1 MVSDSLS
8 KKVNLSTAVDD
19 LFDQI
24 AASKPGETVP
34 VVSGTGGEKPKST
47 VRPGRRKVAKVP
59 EETDS
64 KSTIRDDV
72 IEKKINSIVHPKDLK
87 SRADLHHSNLGK
99 SSNTKEAKEEKTCHD
114 SAVPIKKKR
123 GLESFK
129 GFESINDL
137 SRTRNK
143 SGEGSRTESS
153 STCRWD
159 KSTSFSPRK
168 AQMLNS
174 INETLSCLAEI
185 EEEENKD
192 KKDTSVSEA
201 IEGLKIEEGSKTETI
216 VKKKINLAEYRS
228 RSSKQTFSAGDS
240 RPESEGSVA
249 YDKDPSVV
257 SLVLDSDPDE
267 GSKVSE
273 VVPAPDDRDEVS
285 STAASVVIDG
295 DVVSSDQ
302 DQDDTSEVTVAS
314 LVSGDSDRISSVAI
328 VSKPC
333 VDVVDIEDDTE
344 HVEEDINGNGS
355 MEEEGAEDP
364 DISVVDSKK
373 PSSPDISVV
382 EEKSPTSSVAEE
394 KKPSSPDMFEVD
406 DDSPPTSRPAS
417 PEIIQITKSIPED
430 AGVKI
435 TLTKSPYKQKSPE
448 GDVSIRVEDDSWED
462 ADSCPEVETE
472 PASPVF
478 KRSARASRE
487 LGVRD
492 SPKLKEQSRR
502 LKIPSTV
509 RESSDSSGFL
519 TEDTPSLDRE
529 SINTRPR
536 RKKPE
541 FPNLSEIDKAK
552 LKNLPSEER
561 EKAYRKIKKK
571 EGEEKLTSID
581 LTDDEGKSIFLVKQA
596 LHIDNTYWQRNSLK
610 F

>member
-8 KKVNLSTAVDD
+8 KKVNLTTAVDD
-19 LFDQI
+19 LFDRI

-34 VVSGTGGEKPKST
+34 VSGTGGEKPKSH

-64 KSTIRDDV
+64 KSSTRDDV
-72 IEKKINSIVHPKDLK
+72 IEKKINSIVQPKDLK
-87 SRADLHHSNLGK
+87 SRADLHSNLGK
-99 SSNTKEAKEEKTCHD
+99 SSEDSKEVKTCHD
-114 SAVPIKKKR
+114 SAVPIKRKR

-129 GFESINDL
+129 GFDSINDL

-143 SGEGSRTESS
+143 SGEGSRTEPSN
-153 STCRWD
+153 TCRWD
-159 KSTSFSPRK
+159 KSTSSSPRK
-168 AQMLNS
+168 AQMWNS

-192 KKDTSVSEA
+192 KTDTSVSEG
-201 IEGLKIEEGSKTETI
+201 IQGLKIEEGSKAETI
-216 VKKKINLAEYRS
+216 VKKRINLAEYRS
-228 RSSKQTFSAGDS
+228 RSSKQTFTGDS
-240 RPESEGSVA
+240 RPESEV
-249 YDKDPSVV
+249 SVV
-257 SLVLDSDPDE
+257 TDNDPTMTTRLACRARETRWFPRLSFSDPDE

-273 VVPAPDDRDEVS
+273 VVPAADDRDEVS

-302 DQDDTSEVTVAS
+302 DQDNTSEVTVAS
-314 LVSGDSDRISSVAI
+314 LVSGDSDKIPSVKV
-328 VSKPC
+328 VSKTC
-333 VDVVDIEDDTE
+333 VDVVDIEDDSE
-344 HVEEDINGNGS
+344 HIEEINGNAS
-355 MEEEGAEDP
+355 KEDELSVEDP

-382 EEKSPTSSVAEE
+382 EEKSPTSSVVKE
-394 KKPSSPDMFEVD
+394 KNPPSPDMFEVD
-406 DDSPPTSRPAS
+406 DESPQASRPVS

-435 TLTKSPYKQKSPE
+435 TLTKSPFKQKSPE
-448 GDVSIRVEDDSWED
+448 VDVSIRVEDDSWED
-462 ADSCPEVETE
+462 VDSCPEVETE

-478 KRSARASRE
+478 KRSSSLISRE
-487 LGVRD
+487 SGVRD

-502 LKIPSTV
+502 LKIPSIIII
-509 RESSDSSGFL
+509 SSDTDSSGFL

-529 SINTRPR
+529 STNTRPR

-571 EGEEKLTSID
+571 EEEKLTSID
-581 LTDDEGKSIFLVKQA
+581 LTDDEGKSFVIGFS
-596 LHIDNTYWQRNSLK
+596 QR
-610 F
+610 

>member
-8 KKVNLSTAVDD
+8 KKSNLTTAVDD
-19 LFDQI
+19 LFDRI

-34 VVSGTGGEKPKST
+34 VSGTGGEKPKSH

-59 EETDS
+59 EETES
-64 KSTIRDDV
+64 SIRDDV
-72 IEKKINSIVHPKDLK
+72 IEKKINSIVQPKDLK
-87 SRADLHHSNLGK
+87 SRADLHSNLGK
-99 SSNTKEAKEEKTCHD
+99 SSEDSKEVKTCHD

-129 GFESINDL
+129 GFDSINDL

-143 SGEGSRTESS
+143 SGEGSRTEPSN
-153 STCRWD
+153 TCRWD
-159 KSTSFSPRK
+159 KSTSSSPRK
-168 AQMLNS
+168 AQMWNS

-192 KKDTSVSEA
+192 KTDTSVSEG
-201 IEGLKIEEGSKTETI
+201 IQGLKIEEGSKAETI
-216 VKKKINLAEYRS
+216 VKKRINLAEYRS
-228 RSSKQTFSAGDS
+228 RSSKQTFTGDS
-240 RPESEGSVA
+240 RPESEVSVVT
-249 YDKDPSVV
+249 DNDPSVV
-257 SLVLDSDPDE
+257 SLVHDSDPDE
-267 GSKVSE
+267 VSKVSE
-273 VVPAPDDRDEVS
+273 VVPAADDRDEVS

-302 DQDDTSEVTVAS
+302 DQDNTSEVTVAS
-314 LVSGDSDRISSVAI
+314 LVSGDSDKIPSVKV
-328 VSKPC
+328 VSKTC
-333 VDVVDIEDDTE
+333 VDVVDIEDDSE
-344 HVEEDINGNGS
+344 HIEEINGNAS
-355 MEEEGAEDP
+355 KEDELSVEDP

-382 EEKSPTSSVAEE
+382 EEKSPTSSVVKE
-394 KKPSSPDMFEVD
+394 KNPFSPDMFEVD
-406 DDSPPTSRPAS
+406 DESPQASRPVS
-417 PEIIQITKSIPED
+417 PEIIQITKPIPED

-435 TLTKSPYKQKSPE
+435 TLTKSSFKQKSPE
-448 GDVSIRVEDDSWED
+448 VDVSIRVEDDSWED
-462 ADSCPEVETE
+462 VDSCPEVETE

-478 KRSARASRE
+478 KRSSSLISRE
-487 LGVRD
+487 SGVRD

-502 LKIPSTV
+502 LKIPSIIII
-509 RESSDSSGFL
+509 SSDTDSSGFL

-529 SINTRPR
+529 STNTRPR

-571 EGEEKLTSID
+571 EEEKLTSID
-581 LTDDEGKSIFLVKQA
+581 LTDDEGKSFVIGFS
-596 LHIDNTYWQRNSLK
+596 QR
-610 F
+610 

>member
-1 MVSDSLS
+1 MSDSLS

-19 LFDQI
+19 LFDRI

-34 VVSGTGGEKPKST
+34 VSGTEGEKPKSH

-59 EETDS
+59 EETGS
-64 KSTIRDDV
+64 KSSIRDDV
-72 IEKKINSIVHPKDLK
+72 IEKKINSIVQPKDLK
-87 SRADLHHSNLGK
+87 SRADLHSNLGK
-99 SSNTKEAKEEKTCHD
+99 SSEDSKEVKTCHD
-114 SAVPIKKKR
+114 SAVPIKRKR

-129 GFESINDL
+129 GFDSINDL

-143 SGEGSRTESS
+143 SGEGSRTEPSN
-153 STCRWD
+153 TCRWD
-159 KSTSFSPRK
+159 KSTSSSPRK
-168 AQMLNS
+168 AQMWNS

-192 KKDTSVSEA
+192 KTDTSVSEG
-201 IEGLKIEEGSKTETI
+201 IQGLKIEEGSKAETI
-216 VKKKINLAEYRS
+216 VKKRINLAEYRS
-228 RSSKQTFSAGDS
+228 RSSKQTFTGDS
-240 RPESEGSVA
+240 KPESEVSVVT
-249 YDKDPSVV
+249 DNDPSVV
-257 SLVLDSDPDE
+257 SLVHDSDPDE

-273 VVPAPDDRDEVS
+273 VVPAADDRDEVS

-302 DQDDTSEVTVAS
+302 DQDNTSEVTVAS
-314 LVSGDSDRISSVAI
+314 LVSGDSDKIPSVKV
-328 VSKPC
+328 VSKSC
-333 VDVVDIEDDTE
+333 VDVVDIEDDSE
-344 HVEEDINGNGS
+344 HIEEINGNAS
-355 MEEEGAEDP
+355 KEDELSVEDP

-382 EEKSPTSSVAEE
+382 EEKSPTSSVVKE
-394 KKPSSPDMFEVD
+394 KNPFSPDMFEVD
-406 DDSPPTSRPAS
+406 DESPQASRPVS

-435 TLTKSPYKQKSPE
+435 TLTKSPFKQKSPE
-448 GDVSIRVEDDSWED
+448 VDVSIRVEDDSWED
-462 ADSCPEVETE
+462 VDSCPEVETE

-478 KRSARASRE
+478 KRSSLISRE
-487 LGVRD
+487 SGVRD

-509 RESSDSSGFL
+509 GESSDSSGFL

-529 SINTRPR
+529 STNTRPR

-571 EGEEKLTSID
+571 EEEEKLTSID
-581 LTDDEGKSIFLVKQA
+581 LTDDEGKSFVIGFS
-596 LHIDNTYWQRNSLK
+596 QR
-610 F
+610 

>member
-19 LFDQI
+19 LFDRI

-34 VVSGTGGEKPKST
+34 VSGTEGEKPKSH

-59 EETDS
+59 EETGS
-64 KSTIRDDV
+64 KSSIRDDV
-72 IEKKINSIVHPKDLK
+72 IEKKINSIVQPKDLK
-87 SRADLHHSNLGK
+87 SRADLHSNLGK
-99 SSNTKEAKEEKTCHD
+99 SSEDSKEVKTCHD
-114 SAVPIKKKR
+114 SAVPIKRKR

-129 GFESINDL
+129 GFDSINDL

-143 SGEGSRTESS
+143 SGEGSRTEPSN
-153 STCRWD
+153 TCRWD
-159 KSTSFSPRK
+159 KSTSSSPRK
-168 AQMLNS
+168 AQMWNS

-192 KKDTSVSEA
+192 KTDTSVSEG
-201 IEGLKIEEGSKTETI
+201 IQGLKIEEGSKAETI
-216 VKKKINLAEYRS
+216 VKKRINLAEYRS
-228 RSSKQTFSAGDS
+228 RSSKQTFTGDS
-240 RPESEGSVA
+240 KPESEVSVVT
-249 YDKDPSVV
+249 DNDPSVV
-257 SLVLDSDPDE
+257 SLVHDSDPDE

-273 VVPAPDDRDEVS
+273 VVPAADDRDEVS

-302 DQDDTSEVTVAS
+302 DQDNTSEVTVAS
-314 LVSGDSDRISSVAI
+314 LVSGDSDKIPSVKV
-328 VSKPC
+328 VSKSC
-333 VDVVDIEDDTE
+333 VDVVDIEDDSE
-344 HVEEDINGNGS
+344 HIEEINGNAS
-355 MEEEGAEDP
+355 KEDELSVEDP

-382 EEKSPTSSVAEE
+382 EEKSPTSSVVKE
-394 KKPSSPDMFEVD
+394 KNPFSPDMFEVD
-406 DDSPPTSRPAS
+406 DESPQASRPVS

-435 TLTKSPYKQKSPE
+435 TLTKSPFKQKSPE
-448 GDVSIRVEDDSWED
+448 VDVSIRVEDDSWED
-462 ADSCPEVETE
+462 VDSCPEVETE

-478 KRSARASRE
+478 KRSSSLISRE
-487 LGVRD
+487 SGVRD

-509 RESSDSSGFL
+509 GESSDSSGFL

-529 SINTRPR
+529 STNTRPR

-571 EGEEKLTSID
+571 EEEEKLTSID
-581 LTDDEGKSIFLVKQA
+581 LTDDEGKSFVIGFS
-596 LHIDNTYWQRNSLK
+596 QR
-610 F
+610 

>member
-8 KKVNLSTAVDD
+8 KKVNNLTTAVDD
-19 LFDQI
+19 LFDRI

-34 VVSGTGGEKPKST
+34 VSGTEGEKPKSH

-59 EETDS
+59 EETGS
-64 KSTIRDDV
+64 KSSIRDDV
-72 IEKKINSIVHPKDLK
+72 IEKKINSIVQPKDLK
-87 SRADLHHSNLGK
+87 SRADLHSNLGK
-99 SSNTKEAKEEKTCHD
+99 SSEDSKEVKTCHD

-129 GFESINDL
+129 GFDSINDL

-143 SGEGSRTESS
+143 SGEDSRTEPSN
-153 STCRWD
+153 TCRWD
-159 KSTSFSPRK
+159 KSTSSSPRK
-168 AQMLNS
+168 AQMWSS

-192 KKDTSVSEA
+192 KNDTSVSEG
-201 IEGLKIEEGSKTETI
+201 IQGLKIEEGSKAETI
-216 VKKKINLAEYRS
+216 VKKRINLAEYRS
-228 RSSKQTFSAGDS
+228 RSSKQTFTGDS
-240 RPESEGSVA
+240 RPESEVSVVT
-249 YDKDPSVV
+249 DNDPSVV
-257 SLVLDSDPDE
+257 SLVHDSDPDE
-267 GSKVSE
+267 VSKVSE
-273 VVPAPDDRDEVS
+273 VVPAADDRDEVS

-314 LVSGDSDRISSVAI
+314 LVSGDSDKIPSVKI
-328 VSKPC
+328 VSKTC
-333 VDVVDIEDDTE
+333 VDVVDIEDDSE
-344 HVEEDINGNGS
+344 HIEEINGNAS
-355 MEEEGAEDP
+355 KEDELSVEDP

-382 EEKSPTSSVAEE
+382 EEKSPTSSVVKE
-394 KKPSSPDMFEVD
+394 KNPPSPDMFEVD
-406 DDSPPTSRPAS
+406 DESPQASRPVS

-435 TLTKSPYKQKSPE
+435 TLTKSPFKQKSPE
-448 GDVSIRVEDDSWED
+448 VDVSIRVEED
-462 ADSCPEVETE
+462 VDSCPEVETE

-478 KRSARASRE
+478 KRSSSLISRE
-487 LGVRD
+487 SGVRD

-509 RESSDSSGFL
+509 GESSDSSGFL

-529 SINTRPR
+529 STNTRPR

-571 EGEEKLTSID
+571 EEEKLTSID
-581 LTDDEGKSIFLVKQA
+581 LTDDEGKSFVIGFS
-596 LHIDNTYWQRNSLK
+596 QR
-610 F
+610 

>member
-8 KKVNLSTAVDD
+8 KKVNNLTTAVDD
-19 LFDQI
+19 LFDRI

-34 VVSGTGGEKPKST
+34 VSGTGGEKPKSH

-59 EETDS
+59 EETGS
-64 KSTIRDDV
+64 KSSIRDDV
-72 IEKKINSIVHPKDLK
+72 IEKKINSIVQPKDLK
-87 SRADLHHSNLGK
+87 SRADLHSNLGK
-99 SSNTKEAKEEKTCHD
+99 SSEDSKEVKTCHD
-114 SAVPIKKKR
+114 SAVPIKRKR

-129 GFESINDL
+129 GFDSINDL

-143 SGEGSRTESS
+143 SGEGSRTEPSN
-153 STCRWD
+153 TCRWD
-159 KSTSFSPRK
+159 KSTSSSPRK
-168 AQMLNS
+168 AQMWNS

-192 KKDTSVSEA
+192 KTDTSVSEG
-201 IEGLKIEEGSKTETI
+201 IQGLKIEEGSKAETI
-216 VKKKINLAEYRS
+216 VKKRINLAEYRS
-228 RSSKQTFSAGDS
+228 RSSKQTFTGDS
-240 RPESEGSVA
+240 RPESEVSVVT
-249 YDKDPSVV
+249 DNDPSVV
-257 SLVLDSDPDE
+257 SLVHDSDPDE

-273 VVPAPDDRDEVS
+273 VVPAADDRDEVS

-302 DQDDTSEVTVAS
+302 DQDNTSEVTVAS
-314 LVSGDSDRISSVAI
+314 LVSGDSDKIPSVKV
-328 VSKPC
+328 VSKTC
-333 VDVVDIEDDTE
+333 VDVVDIEDDSE
-344 HVEEDINGNGS
+344 HIEEINGNASKEDELGV
-355 MEEEGAEDP
+355 EDP

-382 EEKSPTSSVAEE
+382 EEKSPTSSVVKE
-394 KKPSSPDMFEVD
+394 KNPPSPDMFEVD
-406 DDSPPTSRPAS
+406 DESPQASRPVS
-417 PEIIQITKSIPED
+417 PEIIQITKPIPED

-435 TLTKSPYKQKSPE
+435 TLTKSPFKQKSPE
-448 GDVSIRVEDDSWED
+448 VDVSIRVEED
-462 ADSCPEVETE
+462 VDSCPEVETE
-472 PASPVF
+472 PAS
-478 KRSARASRE
+478 RE
-487 LGVRD
+487 SGVRD

-509 RESSDSSGFL
+509 GESSDSSGFL

-529 SINTRPR
+529 STNTRPR

-571 EGEEKLTSID
+571 EEEKLTSID
-581 LTDDEGKSIFLVKQA
+581 LTDDEGKSFVIGFS
-596 LHIDNTYWQRNSLK
+596 QR
-610 F
+610 

>member
-8 KKVNLSTAVDD
+8 KKSNLTTAVDD
-19 LFDQI
+19 LFDRI

-34 VVSGTGGEKPKST
+34 VSGTGGEKPKSH

-59 EETDS
+59 EETGS
-64 KSTIRDDV
+64 KSSIRDDV
-72 IEKKINSIVHPKDLK
+72 IEKKINSIVQPKDLK
-87 SRADLHHSNLGK
+87 SRADLHSNLGK
-99 SSNTKEAKEEKTCHD
+99 SSEDSKEVKTCHD
-114 SAVPIKKKR
+114 SAVPIKRKR

-129 GFESINDL
+129 GFDSINDL

-143 SGEGSRTESS
+143 SGEGSRTEPSN
-153 STCRWD
+153 TCRWD
-159 KSTSFSPRK
+159 KSTSSSPRK
-168 AQMLNS
+168 AQMWNS

-192 KKDTSVSEA
+192 KTDTSVSEG
-201 IEGLKIEEGSKTETI
+201 IQGLKIEEGSKAETI
-216 VKKKINLAEYRS
+216 VKKRINLAEYRS
-228 RSSKQTFSAGDS
+228 RSSKQTFTGDS
-240 RPESEGSVA
+240 RPESEVSVVT
-249 YDKDPSVV
+249 DNDPSVV
-257 SLVLDSDPDE
+257 SLVHDSDPDE

-273 VVPAPDDRDEVS
+273 VVPAADDRDEVS

-302 DQDDTSEVTVAS
+302 DQDNTSEVTVAS
-314 LVSGDSDRISSVAI
+314 LVSGDSDKIPSVKV
-328 VSKPC
+328 VSKTC
-333 VDVVDIEDDTE
+333 VDVVDIEDDSE
-344 HVEEDINGNGS
+344 HIEEINGNASKEDELGV
-355 MEEEGAEDP
+355 EDP

-382 EEKSPTSSVAEE
+382 EEKSPTSSVVKE
-394 KKPSSPDMFEVD
+394 KNPFSPDMFEVD
-406 DDSPPTSRPAS
+406 DESPQASRPVS
-417 PEIIQITKSIPED
+417 PEIIQITKPIPED

-435 TLTKSPYKQKSPE
+435 TLTKSPFKQKSPE
-448 GDVSIRVEDDSWED
+448 VDVSIRVEED
-462 ADSCPEVETE
+462 VDSCPEVETE
-472 PASPVF
+472 PAS
-478 KRSARASRE
+478 RE
-487 LGVRD
+487 SGVRD

-509 RESSDSSGFL
+509 GESSDSSGFL

-529 SINTRPR
+529 STNTRPR

-571 EGEEKLTSID
+571 EEEKLTSID
-581 LTDDEGKSIFLVKQA
+581 LTDDEGKSIVIGFSQG
-596 LHIDNTYWQRNSLK
+596 
-610 F
+610 